1 MLFFVY
7 ILTFFSVLSS
17 IQTCL
22 CNSHQA
28 ELHCLT
34 QAPCFQD
41 NQVGVTCDVWKQF
54 LCDCVMHRQ
63 LSSVDPPLRYPSGKN
78 ILLFK
83 AFPIEQISK
92 FATEQQQI
100 QINCHIDKNCQEWVL
115 LYKASQCQ
123 VWSHWL
129 KRPHLATGSKKTL
142 FKKKHPR
149 GMRDNDPPHRALE
162 RLGISRPAISQ
173 CQNKPWRNALQGFSR
188 ESIIQQ
194 QY

>member
-1 MLFFVY
+1 MYLLFFVCF
-7 ILTFFSVLSS
+7 LTFFSVLSS

-41 NQVGVTCDVWKQF
+41 NQVGVTCRAEAS
-54 LCDCVMHRQ
+54 LCQSAHKC
-63 LSSVDPPLRYPSGKN
+63 LKAISVRLCGAQTTVYNWSPSQISFGQKN
-78 ILLFK
+78 VLLFK

-92 FATEQQQI
+92 FAPEQQQI

-123 VWSHWL
+123 VWSHWF

-142 FKKKHPR
+142 FKKKTP
-149 GMRDNDPPHRALE
+149 
-162 RLGISRPAISQ
+162 
-173 CQNKPWRNALQGFSR
+173 
-188 ESIIQQ
+188 
-194 QY
+194 